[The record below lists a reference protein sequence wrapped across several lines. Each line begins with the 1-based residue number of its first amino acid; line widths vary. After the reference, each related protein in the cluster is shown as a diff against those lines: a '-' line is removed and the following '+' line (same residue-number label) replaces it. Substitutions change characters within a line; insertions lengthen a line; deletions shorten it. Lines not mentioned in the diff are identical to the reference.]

1 LRRGRQAETSRK
13 GAIRRPDPKS
23 ANVPLGAGLSSE
35 RFGPRSGSVARI
47 GSATTDSQATRF
59 GFAVAWTFQRYNSPS
74 DPAPIIRN
82 EELIL
87 LRAEANIGLGNNS
100 AAIADINVVR
110 TKAGLLPPIADPYVP
125 VGNQPPTLLDELLYE
140 KRYSLV
146 WENGDRWADLRHYGK
161 LASLPKDRPGDL
173 IFPRLQI
180 PLNECVPRDPQPPG
194 CQRVSG
200 F

>member
-1 LRRGRQAETSRK
+1 MSVSGCDRRRQKDNRFVTK
-13 GAIRRPDPKS
+13 IRPIIP
-23 ANVPLGAGLSSE
+23 A
-35 RFGPRSGSVARI
+35 F
-47 GSATTDSQATRF
+47 TRF

-74 DPAPIIRN
+74 DPVPIIRN

-146 WENGDRWADLRHYGK
+146 WENGDRWVDLRHYGK

-180 PLNECVPRDPQPPG
+180 PLNECVPRAPQPSG
-194 CQRVSG
+194 CQAVSG
-200 F
+200 L